1 MRNQKTLRR
10 RLITWLIL
18 LVVAALV
25 FYLGWLLYG
34 QPASSGSVTPPTIS
48 YFEGDK
54 KPLTMENDELL
65 FSLDPTTTQF
75 TVTDKQS
82 GRVWRSNPENAA
94 SDPIAISAN
103 KEMLQATLAVTYSSA
118 SGAIEF
124 NNYKYSIQNGT
135 YWLEQAEDGSVRV
148 TYAVGRIEKVY
159 QLPAAISV
167 ENFTALTD
175 QMSKADSKK
184 AKAVYTLVKPEKATD
199 EQKALYPALEEQ
211 GLYLLKSDTKEATKG
226 TVADILA
233 KYGYSDEDYARDQ
246 ELVAGTKETENPVF
260 NVTVV
265 YKLDGGDLLVEVPYS
280 EIHYRADYP
289 VTYLTVLPMFGAQ
302 GTDEEGF
309 MFIPEGGGALIRY
322 NNGKLNQNAYYA
334 NMYGWDYG
342 TERKE
347 VVSETKNTF
356 PVFGMTAGGGSF
368 LCVIEG
374 APSYGGVQAD
384 ISGRYNSYNSISAK
398 YNVIHADR
406 YNVSA
411 KTARLVYMFETKLP
425 EDTIVQRYRFLDSD
439 SYTDMAQAYGDY
451 LRETHPELA
460 AAQVS
465 ADMPVSVELVGAI
478 DKKVVKMGLPVDS
491 VVPVTTFDQGT
502 AIMNSLLDGGVKN
515 LNLRYT
521 GWSNGGVT
529 QKVLTSVRV
538 LGELG
543 GEGGMKKLIAAAKD
557 KGVPLYFDG
566 VTTFA
571 YKSGILQGFI
581 AFRDAARFT
590 TREQVRINPYSSVWY
605 QQDTD
610 LDAFYLV
617 QPSYAKRCADNLVNK
632 LNSLGAEGVAF
643 RDIGTLLS
651 GDYNPNETTTREQ
664 VRKQQIDVLK
674 EARSAGRKV
683 MVKEGYDFTL
693 PYVDLVTD
701 MDVEGIPYSIIDE
714 KVPFLQMA
722 IHGAVNYTGQ
732 SINLSDDWQTELL
745 RCAEYGAG
753 LNFTFMAEN
762 AWVLQDTFH
771 TAYYGA
777 TYTDWSE
784 DALKLIREY
793 QTQMSGL
800 NQVRMTGHETLTAGV
815 TVTEYAD
822 GRRVYVN
829 YRTEDYTADG
839 VTIPARGYLV
849 KGGEAK

>member
-1 MRNQKTLRR
+1 
-10 RLITWLIL
+10 
-18 LVVAALV
+18 
-25 FYLGWLLYG
+25 
-34 QPASSGSVTPPTIS
+34 
-48 YFEGDK
+48 
-54 KPLTMENDELL
+54 
-65 FSLDPTTTQF
+65 
-75 TVTDKQS
+75 
-82 GRVWRSNPENAA
+82 
-94 SDPIAISAN
+94 
-103 KEMLQATLAVTYSSA
+103 
-118 SGAIEF
+118 
-124 NNYKYSIQNGT
+124 
-135 YWLEQAEDGSVRV
+135 
-148 TYAVGRIEKVY
+148 
-159 QLPAAISV
+159 
-167 ENFTALTD
+167 
-175 QMSKADSKK
+175 
-184 AKAVYTLVKPEKATD
+184 
-199 EQKALYPALEEQ
+199 
-211 GLYLLKSDTKEATKG
+211 
-226 TVADILA
+226 
-233 KYGYSDEDYARDQ
+233 
-246 ELVAGTKETENPVF
+246 
-260 NVTVV
+260 
-265 YKLDGGDLLVEVPYS
+265 
-280 EIHYRADYP
+280 
-289 VTYLTVLPMFGAQ
+289 
-302 GTDEEGF
+302 
-309 MFIPEGGGALIRY
+309 
-322 NNGKLNQNAYYA
+322 
-334 NMYGWDYG
+334 
-342 TERKE
+342 
-347 VVSETKNTF
+347 
-356 PVFGMTAGGGSF
+356 MTAGGGSF

-566 VTTFA
+566 LTTFA